1 MDLTAAM
8 PMIDLAIII
17 SLALVLGRLSAMV
30 GQPPVIGEI
39 VAGVLMGPTLFHGGM
54 SRTLFPNAVR
64 PFLTSASNLGLIVFV
79 FLIGM
84 ELAVGVPRGYK
95 KPVAAISLGATLLP
109 FGLGA
114 LLAFA
119 LAPTY
124 ATGGTTSFVL
134 FMGVALS
141 VTAFPVLARIVS
153 DRGMGGTRAGQ
164 LALSAAA
171 ICDLVA
177 WTALALVQA
186 SVGNAGTHWQI
197 LLIVPFAVLLFA
209 VGKPLLRRL
218 LWHGSTTD
226 RAGLTPARFAVL
238 MVGLLGS
245 AAITQLIGLHLVFG
259 AFLFGMIMP
268 RDLGP
273 AFSIDM
279 ESRLQLG
286 TLLLPVY
293 FVEAGFNVDL
303 SHIGWDGL
311 LVLPAIVAV
320 AVIGKFGG
328 TLIGARAV
336 GLDWH
341 SSSVVATLMNTRG
354 LTELIVLTIG
364 LQMGVLSRPLYSI
377 MVLMALVT
385 TTMSGP
391 LLQVLTR
398 PRHSQEPAD
407 GGRGRTRL
415 ARSR

>member
-1 MDLTAAM
+1 VDVTAAM
-8 PMIDLAIII
+8 PIIGLAIII
-17 SLALVLGRLSAMV
+17 ALALVLGRLSALL

-39 VAGVLMGPTLFHGGM
+39 VAGVLMGPTLFHGGL
-54 SRTLFPNAVR
+54 SRTLFPEYVR
-64 PFLTSASNLGLIVFV
+64 PFLTSASNLALVIFV

-84 ELAVGVPRGYK
+84 ELAVGVPRGYG
-95 KPVAAISLGATLLP
+95 KPVGAISLGATLLP
-109 FGLGA
+109 FGLGT
-114 LLAFA
+114 LLALA

-124 ATGGTTSFVL
+124 AIGPTTGFVL

-141 VTAFPVLARIVS
+141 VTAFPVLARIVN
-153 DRGMGGTRAGQ
+153 DRGMGGTPAGQ

-186 SVGNAGTHWQI
+186 TVGDGGMRWQI
-197 LLIVPFAVLLFA
+197 LLVIPYAVLLFVA
-209 VGKPLLRRL
+209 GKPLLRRL
-218 LWHGSTTD
+218 LWRDAAKDG
-226 RAGLTPARFAVL
+226 AGLTPARFAVL

-259 AFLFGMIMP
+259 AFLFGVIMP
-268 RDLGP
+268 RDMGP

-303 SHIGWDGL
+303 SHIGWRGL
-311 LVLPAIVAV
+311 LVFPAIVAV
-320 AVIGKFGG
+320 AVVGKFGG
-328 TLIGARAV
+328 TLAGARAV
-336 GLDWH
+336 GVDWH
-341 SSSVVATLMNTRG
+341 SSAVVATLMNTRG
-354 LTELIVLTIG
+354 LTELVVLTIG
-364 LQMGVLSRPLYSI
+364 LQMGVLSRQLYSI

-385 TTMSGP
+385 TIMSGP
-391 LLQVLTR
+391 LLQALRRR
-398 PRHSQEPAD
+398 PSHNPAD
-407 GGRGRTRL
+407 SGLGRIRL